1 MSATKSLIQM
11 LSKRE
16 RKLMEGLSKPNKI
29 QEFLN
34 ELAYST
40 DEIYRCPLRVLRE
53 RTARCFDGALFG
65 AAALR
70 HIGHR
75 PLILDMIPSRRDDD
89 HILALYKV
97 DGYWG
102 AVAKSNFAGLRFRE
116 PIYRTLRELVM
127 SYFEQYFN
135 LAREKTLRAYTV
147 PLNLE
152 AFDRLE
158 WMVSDTHLKRIA
170 DRLDK
175 IRRVPVITKGMS
187 RRLSLVDKRSYEA
200 GLLGSVEEG
209 LYHPPGPRTRKSKI
223 VGDPA

>member
-1 MSATKSLIQM
+1 M

-16 RKLMEGLSKPNKI
+16 RKLMEGLSRPNKI

-34 ELAYST
+34 QLAYST
-40 DEIYRCPLRVLRE
+40 DDIYRCPLRVLRE
-53 RTARCFDGALFG
+53 RTAQCFDGALFG

-75 PLILDMIPSRRDDD
+75 PLILDMIPNRRDDD

-116 PIYRTLRELVM
+116 PIYRTLRELIM
-127 SYFEQYFN
+127 SYFEQYYN

-147 PLNLE
+147 PLNLST
-152 AFDRLE
+152 FDKFD
-158 WMVSDTHLKRIA
+158 WMVSDTYLERIA
-170 DRLDK
+170 DRLDE
-175 IRRVPVITKGMS
+175 IRRVRVITKRMN

-200 GLLGSVEEG
+200 GLLGSVEDG
-209 LYHPPGPRTRKSKI
+209 LYHPPGRTGNTKIEGRK
-223 VGDPA
+223 